1 MDGMI
6 TKFIP
11 IVSLLFRMGI
21 ERYSGPIMHANEDE
35 WTSILTIGLLGSDKN
50 VDETLFM
57 LLRCRIRGT
66 S

>member
-21 ERYSGPIMHANEDE
+21 ERYSGPIMLANEDE

-50 VDETLFM
+50 VDKALFM
-57 LLRCRIRGT
+57 KLRCRIRGT